1 MATNSNVEILAGRFR
16 AANVMGRSEALRK
29 LLDFLVARSGDSNA
43 PKELEVAA
51 AIFGAGANFDTS
63 QDASVRVYIH
73 RLRQKLDEYYAGA
86 GQNESERLTIPKGV
100 GYRIIAEPLVPLAKP
115 VQAAPPARSGA
126 SLRHWVIAAVLLLLL
141 VTGATGWLLFW
152 QASHRS
158 DEFAAIRTTPLWN
171 GLLSDSRS
179 ITLVVGDY
187 YIFGENTDNA
197 GANRLVREYSINS
210 PNDLDNY
217 LMEHPALAGRYMD
230 LDLYY
235 LPVSAAAA
243 LKSIMPI
250 LAPNAAAR
258 DRIHVIQA
266 SELTPDMIKRTNIVY
281 IGYLSGLGLLREA
294 VFAGSRFSVGSTY
307 DELIDNEGKHSY
319 VSQEGGPDD
328 PDRKLKDFGYFSTF
342 TGPGGN
348 RIMIIAGTRDI
359 GVMQTAESVTSQDS
373 VGLLTSQSG
382 NSKAYEALY
391 EVEGIKR
398 SNLSGRLLMVSPL
411 HADKIWNSQPA
422 ALQFPNG

>member
-126 SLRHWVIAAVLLLLL
+126 SLRHWVIAAVLLLLP
-141 VTGATGWLLFW
+141 VTGAAGWLLFW

-197 GANRLVREYSINS
+197 GAKRGGAR
-210 PNDLDNY
+210 P
-217 LMEHPALAGRYMD
+217 HPCH
-230 LDLYY
+230 
-235 LPVSAAAA
+235 P
-243 LKSIMPI
+243 
-250 LAPNAAAR
+250 
-258 DRIHVIQA
+258 
-266 SELTPDMIKRTNIVY
+266 
-281 IGYLSGLGLLREA
+281 GLGIDAGHDQADQYCLYRISQRAGA
-294 VFAGSRFSVGSTY
+294 VAGS
-307 DELIDNEGKHSY
+307 
-319 VSQEGGPDD
+319 
-328 PDRKLKDFGYFSTF
+328 
-342 TGPGGN
+342 
-348 RIMIIAGTRDI
+348 
-359 GVMQTAESVTSQDS
+359 GVR
-373 VGLLTSQSG
+373 GL
-382 NSKAYEALY
+382 ALF
-391 EVEGIKR
+391 R
-398 SNLSGRLLMVSPL
+398 RQHL
-411 HADKIWNSQPA
+411 
-422 ALQFPNG
+422 